1 MAEEWIRT
9 GMGKNTQD
17 PSAYAKKITNGLSDH
32 ASTKSHS
39 RHIDAREAEALGLK
53 ILSLEEELK
62 AQEFQDCVLT
72 IHHAYM
78 HTFSQSPAY
87 KIVENHEGKAIIFS
101 VPQVP
106 VPLNYLPISPQPEK
120 PQKNQ

>member
-1 MAEEWIRT
+1 MAEKWIRT
-9 GMGKNTQD
+9 SMAQNVQNKSDFAKNIVD
-17 PSAYAKKITNGLSDH
+17 GLSNH
-32 ASTKSHS
+32 ILTKNHS
-39 RHIDAREAEALGLK
+39 RHIDAKEAEALGLK
-53 ILSLEEELK
+53 ILSLESELK
-62 AQEFQDCVLT
+62 DEGFQDCVLT
-72 IHHAYM
+72 VHHAYM

-106 VPLNYLPISPQPEK
+106 VPLNYLPISPQPGN